1 MDVFVLIKNNIK
13 YKKGSFK
20 SIIILMMIISMS
32 VTAIVSLKKNFPD
45 SIKAAYERV
54 YDGNITL
61 NICDRFLTL
70 DMVAEV
76 AAHPLVKKI
85 EVLQALAPY
94 SYRFSNGKEGN
105 NGTRIM
111 QVNERVD
118 RFWNEDGSGFLE
130 EIPQIGKGEVFLPR
144 AMAED
149 AGVRIGDS
157 ITFGFEENEY
167 TFVIKGLI
175 EEPVCGSSFIGLKVP
190 FISKEDFEELY
201 AERKAVVESSIE
213 PLYDLFDIVYITQ
226 ADDSHLSD
234 SKFAAVLNNDTK
246 MGSYAAGI
254 LTKSES
260 LYYQGIMPD
269 ITLNIFLAFVIILTV
284 IVFVVMSNS
293 ISSSVELNYTDL
305 GILKAQGFDAGRLK
319 LVFLGQYMLAEVIGI
334 VIGFL
339 AAIPMVLYLPRVYEP
354 LIGIKIYG
362 GVDIL
367 LSGAILL
374 GLLILSALFIMLI
387 SEKVGRIS
395 PIRAVSSGRS
405 EVYFDDRLNMPIRGR
420 FLSASIALR
429 QFTSGKKRY
438 LASIAIASLI
448 VFFLL
453 TTTGMTDATTS
464 ENAQRSM
471 GATSENVTVTVP
483 VDYSPENTEY
493 VNKQFALTESIIKEY
508 SDYTERYR
516 MSTKYMLIDGQN
528 VACRISDDEE
538 GFVITKGRAPRYVNE
553 IVVGQLFAEDMGYKI
568 GDTLKVA
575 YRGKEAEFIVTGY
588 CTGLI
593 DTGRFFGMTG
603 DGARTLID
611 DFAVHWA
618 GYKIKNPDPD
628 ILNQIEERLKEVLP
642 EECTVKI
649 YEPGASSDVF
659 KQMAAAIKA
668 VIYVISIFF
677 ALVVVSMVCNKTF
690 IREKTDI
697 GIYKALGFSSGNL
710 RMQFAIRFLIIAVFG
725 IIIGTTL
732 SLAFSERLLSYLLRS
747 MGIVNFAIDYRFITV
762 FLPVAAV
769 ALSYFCFAY
778 LTARK
783 VKKVE
788 VRNLITE

>member
-32 VTAIVSLKKNFPD
+32 ITAIVSLKKNFPE
-45 SIKAAYERV
+45 SIRNAYERV

-61 NICDRFLTL
+61 NICDSFLTM
-70 DMVAEV
+70 DMVEEV

-85 EVLQALAPY
+85 EVLKALAPDRA
-94 SYRFSNGKEGN
+94 SYSNGKEI
-105 NGTRIM
+105 TTSIRIM

-118 RFWNEDGSGFLE
+118 RFWNEDGSDFLD
-130 EIPQIGKGEVFLPR
+130 EIPQIHKGEVFLPR
-144 AMAED
+144 AMADD

-157 ITFGFEENEY
+157 ITFCFGEDEHS
-167 TFVIKGLI
+167 FVIKGLI

-201 AERKAVVESSIE
+201 AERKAVVEASTE
-213 PLYDLFDIVYITQ
+213 TLYDLYNIVYITQ
-226 ADDSHLSD
+226 ADDSYLSD
-234 SKFAAVLNNDTK
+234 SKFAALLNNETE
-246 MGSYAAGI
+246 MGSYATGI

-260 LYYQGIMPD
+260 LYYQGMMPD

-334 VIGFL
+334 IIGFL
-339 AAIPMVLYLPRVYEP
+339 AAIPMVIYLPRVYEP

-362 GVDIL
+362 GVDL
-367 LSGAILL
+367 TLSGAILL
-374 GLLILSALFIMLI
+374 GLLIISAIFIMLI

-405 EVYFDDRLNMPIRGR
+405 EVYFDSRMNMPIRGR

-464 ENAQRSM
+464 DNAQRAM
-471 GATSENVTVTVP
+471 GATSENVTVTIP
-483 VDYSPENTEY
+483 VEYSPENTEY
-493 VNKQFALTESIIKEY
+493 IYKQFALTESIIKEY
-508 SDYTERYR
+508 SDFTERYR
-516 MSTKYMLIDGQN
+516 MGTKYMLLDGQN
-528 VACRISDDEE
+528 VACSISEDEE
-538 GFVITKGRAPRYVNE
+538 GFVITKGRVPRYDNE

-575 YRGKEAEFIVTGY
+575 YRGKDGEFIVTGY
-588 CTGLI
+588 CTGLM

-611 DFAVHWA
+611 DYAVHWA

-628 ILNQIEERLKEVLP
+628 ILNHEEIICRCV
-642 EECTVKI
+642 
-649 YEPGASSDVF
+649 G
-659 KQMAAAIKA
+659 
-668 VIYVISIFF
+668 
-677 ALVVVSMVCNKTF
+677 
-690 IREKTDI
+690 
-697 GIYKALGFSSGNL
+697 SSGPY
-710 RMQFAIRFLIIAVFG
+710 G
-725 IIIGTTL
+725 
-732 SLAFSERLLSYLLRS
+732 
-747 MGIVNFAIDYRFITV
+747 
-762 FLPVAAV
+762 P
-769 ALSYFCFAY
+769 
-778 LTARK
+778 
-783 VKKVE
+783 
-788 VRNLITE
+788 

>member
-32 VTAIVSLKKNFPD
+32 ITAIVSLKKNFPE
-45 SIKAAYERV
+45 SIRNAYERV

-61 NICDRFLTL
+61 NICDSFLTM
-70 DMVAEV
+70 DMVEEV

-85 EVLQALAPY
+85 EVLKALAPDRA
-94 SYRFSNGKEGN
+94 SYSNGKEI
-105 NGTRIM
+105 TTSIRIM

-118 RFWNEDGSGFLE
+118 RFWNEDGSDFLD
-130 EIPQIGKGEVFLPR
+130 EIPQIHKGEVFLPR
-144 AMAED
+144 AMADD

-157 ITFGFEENEY
+157 ITFCFGEDEHS
-167 TFVIKGLI
+167 FVIKGLI

-201 AERKAVVESSIE
+201 AERKAVVEASTE
-213 PLYDLFDIVYITQ
+213 TLYDLYNIVYITQ
-226 ADDSHLSD
+226 ADDSYLSD
-234 SKFAAVLNNDTK
+234 SKFAALLNNETE
-246 MGSYAAGI
+246 MGSYATGI

-260 LYYQGIMPD
+260 LYYQGMMPD

-334 VIGFL
+334 IIGFL
-339 AAIPMVLYLPRVYEP
+339 AAIPMVIYLSRVYEP

-362 GVDIL
+362 GVDL
-367 LSGAILL
+367 TLSGAILL
-374 GLLILSALFIMLI
+374 GLLIISAIFIMLI

-405 EVYFDDRLNMPIRGR
+405 EVYFDSRMNMPIRGR

-464 ENAQRSM
+464 DNAQRAM
-471 GATSENVTVTVP
+471 GATSENVTVTIP
-483 VDYSPENTEY
+483 VEYSPENTEY
-493 VNKQFALTESIIKEY
+493 IYKQFALTESIIKEY
-508 SDYTERYR
+508 SDFTERYR
-516 MSTKYMLIDGQN
+516 MGTKYMLLDGQN
-528 VACRISDDEE
+528 VACSISEDEE
-538 GFVITKGRAPRYVNE
+538 GFVITKGRVPRYDNE

-575 YRGKEAEFIVTGY
+575 YRGKDGEFIVTGY
-588 CTGLI
+588 CTGLM

-611 DFAVHWA
+611 DYAVHWA

-628 ILNQIEERLKEVLP
+628 ILNQIEERLNAELP
-642 EECTVKI
+642 EDCYVDI

-668 VIYVISIFF
+668 IIYIISIFF
-677 ALVVVSMVCNKTF
+677 ALVVVSMVCTKTF

-710 RMQFAIRFLIIAVFG
+710 RMQFAVRFLIIAVFG
-725 IIIGTTL
+725 VVIGTTL

-778 LTARK
+778 LTAGK

>member
-1 MDVFVLIKNNIK
+1 MDVITLIKNNIK

-61 NICDRFLTL
+61 NICDRFLTS
-70 DMVAEV
+70 DMVDEV
-76 AAHPLVKKI
+76 AKHPLVKKI
-85 EVLQALAPY
+85 EVLPALSPY
-94 SYRFSNGKEGN
+94 SFKYSNGKEGT
-105 NGTRIM
+105 NGIRIM
-111 QVNERVD
+111 QANERVD

-157 ITFGFEENEY
+157 IIFGFEEEEY
-167 TFVIKGLI
+167 SFVIKGLI
-175 EEPVCGSSFIGLKVP
+175 EEPVCGSTFIGLKVP

-201 AERKAVVESSIE
+201 AERKAVVEKSTE
-213 PLYDLFDIVYITQ
+213 PMYDLYDIVYIAQ

-234 SKFAAVLNNDTK
+234 SRFAGILNRETA
-246 MGSYAAGI
+246 MGSYASGI
-254 LTKSES
+254 LTKAES
-260 LYYQGIMPD
+260 LYYQGMMPD
-269 ITLNIFLAFVIILTV
+269 LILNIFLAFVVILTV

-293 ISSSVELNYTDL
+293 ISSSIELNYTDL
-305 GILKAQGFDAGRLK
+305 GILKAQGFDTKRLR
-319 LVFLGQYMLAEVIGI
+319 LVFLGQYMLAEILGAFV
-334 VIGFL
+334 GFCL
-339 AAIPMVLYLPRVYEP
+339 AIPIVKYLPRPFES

-362 GVDIL
+362 GINIV
-367 LSGAILL
+367 LSIGILL
-374 GLLILSALFIMLI
+374 GILLLSTAFIILI
-387 SEKVGRIS
+387 SGKVGRIS

-405 EVYFDDRLNMPIRGR
+405 EVYFDSRLNLPIRGR

-464 ENAQRSM
+464 DNAQRAM
-471 GATSENVTVTVP
+471 GATSENVAVTVP

-493 VNKQFALTESIIKEY
+493 VNKQFTLTENIIKEY

-516 MSTKYMLIDGQN
+516 MATKNMLLDGQN
-528 VACRISDDEE
+528 VACRISEDEE
-538 GFVITKGRAPRYVNE
+538 GFVITKGRTPRYDNE
-553 IVVGQLFAEDMGYKI
+553 IVIGQLFAEDMGYSI

-575 YRGKEAEFIVTGY
+575 YRGKDGEFIVTGF
-588 CTGLI
+588 CTGLT

-618 GYKIKNPDPD
+618 GYKIEDPSPN
-628 ILNQIEERLKEVLP
+628 ILDQIEERLKAELP
-642 EECTVKI
+642 EDCYVDI

-659 KQMAAAIKA
+659 KQIAAAIKA
-668 VIYVISIFF
+668 VIYIISIFF

-697 GIYKALGFSSGNL
+697 GIYKAMGFSSGNL
-710 RMQFAIRFLIIAVFG
+710 RIQFAMRFLIIAIFG

-732 SLAFSERLLSYLLRS
+732 SLTLSEKLLSYLLRS
-747 MGIVNFAIDYRFITV
+747 MGIVNFVIDYRFITV

-769 ALSYFCFAY
+769 AISYFCFAY
-778 LTARK
+778 MTAGK

-788 VRNLITE
+788 VRNLIVE